1 MEWLFPLTCV
11 TVPNNLHT
19 AHIYTAHFERAST
32 QMRMF
37 VKALCLLSVV
47 ATVTAAKAD
56 SFKLTGD
63 GNTYLFSIDGS
74 PTVTDILYGFTV
86 NDVAVTEN
94 GILQPESTL
103 TFYDASSQGGLE
115 IQPSGVLIFNSDQ
128 LFSGSNDAPAF
139 LLGTFKLTDDVD
151 NSNYKLVIK
160 ADKGD
165 PSASPVPEPSSVA
178 LLATGALAFAGAV
191 RRKLL
196 AC

>member
-1 MEWLFPLTCV
+1 
-11 TVPNNLHT
+11 
-19 AHIYTAHFERAST
+19 
-32 QMRMF
+32 MRIF

-74 PTVTDILYGFTV
+74 PTVIGSPFGFTV
-86 NDVAVTEN
+86 NDVSVTEN
-94 GILQPESTL
+94 GVAQPESTL
-103 TFYDASSQGGLE
+103 TFYDASSQGGLV
-115 IQPSGVLIFNSDQ
+115 IQPSGVLIFDSDQ
-128 LFSGSNDAPAF
+128 LFSGTNDSPTF

-151 NSNYKLVIK
+151 GSKYKLVIK

-178 LLATGALAFAGAV
+178 LLATGALAFAGAA

-196 AC
+196 SR

>member
-1 MEWLFPLTCV
+1 
-11 TVPNNLHT
+11 
-19 AHIYTAHFERAST
+19 
-32 QMRMF
+32 MRMF

-74 PTVTDILYGFTV
+74 PTVTDILFGFTV

-94 GILQPESTL
+94 GVVQADSTL

-115 IQPSGVLIFNSDQ
+115 IQPSGVLIFDSDQ
-128 LFSGSNDAPAF
+128 LFSGTNDSPTF
-139 LLGTFKLTDDVD
+139 LLGNFKLTNDV
-151 NSNYKLVIK
+151 SGSKYKLVIK
-160 ADKGD
+160 DD
-165 PSASPVPEPSSVA
+165 PSSTSPAPEPSSLV
-178 LLATGALAFAGAV
+178 LLASGSLALIGTA

-196 AC
+196 SR

>member
-1 MEWLFPLTCV
+1 
-11 TVPNNLHT
+11 
-19 AHIYTAHFERAST
+19 
-32 QMRMF
+32 MRMF

-74 PTVTDILYGFTV
+74 PTVTDILFGFTV

-94 GILQPESTL
+94 GVVQADSTL

-115 IQPSGVLIFNSDQ
+115 IQPSGVLIFDSDQ
-128 LFSGSNDAPAF
+128 LFSGTNDSPTF

-151 NSNYKLVIK
+151 NSKYKLVIK